1 VSVCGGRRR
10 ADVSSGPAEVVDSEH
25 FTAVGERRVQ
35 MLAQWAA
42 VGVVCVRRAASA
54 MAKRAAKVSLRRRA
68 VQHEIHVQA
77 STTENGQRQE

>member
-1 VSVCGGRRR
+1 
-10 ADVSSGPAEVVDSEH
+10 
-25 FTAVGERRVQ
+25 